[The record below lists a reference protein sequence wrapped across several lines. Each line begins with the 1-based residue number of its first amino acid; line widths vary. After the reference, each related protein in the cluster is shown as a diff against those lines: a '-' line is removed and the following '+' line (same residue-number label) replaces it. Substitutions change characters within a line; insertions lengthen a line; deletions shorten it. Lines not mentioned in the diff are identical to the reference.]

1 MELIEKQVVRA
12 YLLLEGIIALAIM
25 VVIVSLILTG
35 IRLNQQFLA
44 KTRHQEELAV
54 TALMAVQTNRKHLK
68 INGCEVDV
76 VRSEKGI
83 EVSEDNQKVFTLK
96 KNEN

>member
-1 MELIEKQVVRA
+1 MEHIEKRVVRA
-12 YLLLEGIIALAIM
+12 YLLLEGVIALAIM
-25 VVIVSLILTG
+25 VMIVSLILTG

-44 KTRHQEELAV
+44 KSRHQEELIV
-54 TALMAVQTNRKHLK
+54 TALMAVQTNRRHLK

-83 EVSEDNQKVFTLK
+83 EVSEKHQKVFSLK
-96 KNEN
+96 KN

>member
-1 MELIEKQVVRA
+1 M
-12 YLLLEGIIALAIM
+12 LLEGVIALAIM
-25 VVIVSLILTG
+25 VIIVSLILTG

-44 KTRHQEELAV
+44 KSRHQEELIV
-54 TALMAVQTNRKHLK
+54 TALMAVQTNRRHLK

-83 EVSEDNQKVFTLK
+83 EVSEKHQKVFSLK
-96 KNEN
+96 KN

>member
-1 MELIEKQVVRA
+1 M
-12 YLLLEGIIALAIM
+12 LLEGVIALAIM
-25 VVIVSLILTG
+25 VMIVSLILTG

-44 KTRHQEELAV
+44 KSRHQEELIV
-54 TALMAVQTNRKHLK
+54 TALMAVQTNRRHLK

-83 EVSEDNQKVFTLK
+83 EVSEKHQKVFSLK
-96 KNEN
+96 KN

>member
-1 MELIEKQVVRA
+1 
-12 YLLLEGIIALAIM
+12 M
-25 VVIVSLILTG
+25 VIIVSLILTG

-44 KTRHQEELAV
+44 KSRHQEELIV
-54 TALMAVQTNRKHLK
+54 TALMAVQTNRRHLK

-83 EVSEDNQKVFTLK
+83 EVSEKHQKVFSLK
-96 KNEN
+96 KN